1 MYAEFFIEAAA
12 SSLPSESHQ
21 DTITPRDIWNEML
34 RLEVLY
40 ELPKVR
46 GMLPIVFGN
55 WAC

>member
-12 SSLPSESHQ
+12 NSLPSEDQ

-40 ELPKVR
+40 ELPKLR
-46 GMLPIVFGN
+46 GMLPIALGN
-55 WAC
+55 